1 MPMFRLWGK
10 LIRSNK
16 MLRDYVFI
24 DDDAEKNRTRKVFD
38 GLEAICREFNLGV
51 PLWLDG
57 NISDFKKVAKTRFS
71 ADSFM
76 EEIDFDYL
84 EIQVIEE
91 D

>member
-1 MPMFRLWGK
+1 MFRLWGK
-10 LIRSNK
+10 LYRNHK
-16 MLRDYVFI
+16 MLCDYVFT

-38 GLEAICREFNLGV
+38 GLEAICHEFNLGV
-51 PLWLDG
+51 PLWLEG

-84 EIQVIEE
+84 EIQIIEE